1 MKLIRVASA
10 AVAGLTAAALVAG
23 CSSASSSGSSA
34 GKPAAAGAA
43 GAAAAGGKADLTF
56 WSWVPNMDKVVDAW
70 NASHP
75 DIHVTYSKQAG
86 GDSEA
91 QKVLTAARAHQMPDV
106 IQAEYQEIPTMVSNN
121 VLADIAA
128 QANPVKGKFAP
139 GIWNQVTL
147 GSDAV
152 YGVPQDS
159 APMLFFYRKSLFA
172 KYGFTVP
179 KTWDDYA
186 KLAAEVRQKAPNSYL
201 GNFPSVDPGEFG
213 GLAQQAGAKWWSAS
227 GDSWT
232 VGLNDAATKKVA
244 GFWDGLLKAGQL
256 DPENA
261 WTPAWNKAMDD
272 GTILSW
278 TAGVWGPGTLSGVAA
293 DTKDDW
299 GVAPLPQWDASAN
312 ATGNWGGSSMAVTT
326 DSKHKDAAAQ
336 FVVWMNTDKAAL
348 DLLVGQGGIYPAD
361 SDAQASISAPTFL
374 PSVTDFAATAKAAA
388 AATATATWGPDV
400 STAYS
405 AYNDLVGKAVTN
417 KTALTDAFDAIQ
429 KTVVD
434 DMKKNGFTVSGS

>member
-1 MKLIRVASA
+1 MKLTRAVSA
-10 AVAGLTAAALVAG
+10 AVAGLTAAALVTG
-23 CSSASSSGSSA
+23 CSSASSKPSGA
-34 GKPAAAGAA
+34 GSQP
-43 GAAAAGGKADLTF
+43 AAAAGGKADLTF

-70 NASHP
+70 NAAHP
-75 DIHVTYSKQAG
+75 DIHVTFSKQAG

-91 QKVLTAARAHQMPDV
+91 QKVLTAAKAHAMPDV

-121 VLADIAA
+121 VLADISGPAKA
-128 QANPVKGKFAP
+128 VQGKFTPAV
-139 GIWNQVTL
+139 WNQVTL

-152 YGVPQDS
+152 YGVPQDT

-172 KYGFTVP
+172 KYGLSVP

-201 GNFPSVDPGEFG
+201 GDFPSVDPGEFG
-213 GLAQQAGAKWWSAS
+213 GLAQQAGAKWWTAS
-227 GDSWT
+227 GTTWG
-232 VGLNDAATKKVA
+232 VGINDAATKKVA
-244 GFWDGLLKAGQL
+244 AFWDGLLKAGQI

-261 WTPAWNKAMDD
+261 WTPAWNKAMDN

-278 TAGVWGPGTLSGVAA
+278 TAGVWGPGTLEGVAA

-299 GVAPLPQWDASAN
+299 GVAPLPQWDASSN

-326 DSKHKDAAAQ
+326 DSKHQAAAAQ
-336 FVVWMNTDKAAL
+336 FVIWMNTDPAAL
-348 DLLVGQGGIYPAD
+348 KLLVDQGGVYPAD
-361 SDAQASISAPTFL
+361 IDAQGDIAAPTFL

-388 AATATATWGPDV
+388 AGTAPATWGPDV

-405 AYNDLVGKAVTN
+405 AYNDVIGKAVAN
-417 KTALTDAFDAIQ
+417 KTSLPDAFDAIQ
-429 KTVVD
+429 QTVVA

>member
-1 MKLIRVASA
+1 MKLIRAVSA
-10 AVAGLTAAALVAG
+10 AVAGLTAAALVTG
-23 CSSASSSGSSA
+23 CSSASS
-34 GKPAAAGAA
+34 KPAG
-43 GAAAAGGKADLTF
+43 GGSQAAGGKADLTF

-75 DIHVTYSKQAG
+75 DVHVTFSKQAG

-91 QKVLTAARAHQMPDV
+91 QKVLTAAKANAMPDV

-121 VLADIAA
+121 VLADISG
-128 QANPVKGKFAP
+128 QANAVQGKFAP
-139 GIWNQVTL
+139 AIWNQVTL
-147 GSDAV
+147 GSGAV
-152 YGVPQDS
+152 YGVPQDT
-159 APMLFFYRKSLFA
+159 APMLLFYRKSLFA
-172 KYGFTVP
+172 KYGLSVP

-186 KLAAEVRQKAPNSYL
+186 KLAAEVKQKAPNSYL
-201 GNFPSVDPGEFG
+201 ANFPSVDPGEFG

-227 GDSWT
+227 GTTWG
-232 VGLNDAATKKVA
+232 VGINDAPTKKVA
-244 GFWDGLLKAGQL
+244 AFWDGLLKAGQI

-278 TAGVWGPGTLSGVAA
+278 TAGVWGPGTLEGVAA

-299 GVAPLPQWDASAN
+299 GVAPLPQWDAGSN
-312 ATGNWGGSSMAVTT
+312 VTGDWGGSSMAVTT

-336 FVVWMNTDKAAL
+336 FVVWMNTDPAAL
-348 DLLVGQGGIYPAD
+348 NLLVSQGGIYPAD
-361 SDAQASISAPTFL
+361 TDAQAGIAAPTFL
-374 PSVTDFAATAKAAA
+374 PSATDFASVAKAAA
-388 AATATATWGPDV
+388 ASAATATWGPDV

-405 AYNDLVGKAVTN
+405 AYDDVIGKTLTN
-417 KTALTDAFDAIQ
+417 KTALPDAFDTIQ
-429 KTVVD
+429 QTVLA

>member
-1 MKLIRVASA
+1 MKLMRAVSA
-10 AVAGLTAAALVAG
+10 TVAGLTAAALVAG
-23 CSSASSSGSSA
+23 CSSTSSKPSGSNTGGSQ
-34 GKPAAAGAA
+34 AAAP
-43 GAAAAGGKADLTF
+43 AGGKADLTF

-75 DIHVTYSKQAG
+75 NIHVTFSKQAG

-91 QKVLTAARAHQMPDV
+91 QKVLTAAKAHAMPDV

-121 VLADIAA
+121 VLADISS
-128 QANPVKGKFAP
+128 QANAVQGKFPAAV
-139 GIWNQVTL
+139 WNQVTL
-147 GSDAV
+147 GGSGAT
-152 YGVPQDS
+152 YGVPQDT

-172 KYGFTVP
+172 KYGLTVP

-213 GLAQQAGAKWWSAS
+213 GLAQQAGAKWWTAS
-227 GDSWT
+227 GTTWG
-232 VGLNDAATKKVA
+232 VGINDAATKKVA
-244 GFWDGLLKAGQL
+244 TFWDGLLKAGQI

-261 WTPAWNKAMDD
+261 WTPAWNKAMDN

-278 TAGVWGPGTLSGVAA
+278 TAGVWGPGTLQGVAA

-299 GVAPLPQWDASAN
+299 GVAPLPQWDASSN
-312 ATGNWGGSSMAVTT
+312 VTGNWGGSSMAVTT
-326 DSKHKDAAAQ
+326 DSKNKDAAAQ
-336 FVVWMNTDKAAL
+336 FVVWMNTDPTAL
-348 DLLVGQGGIYPAD
+348 NLLVSQGGIYPAD
-361 SDAQASISAPTFL
+361 TDAQSTIAAPTFL

-388 AATATATWGPDV
+388 ASAASATWGPDV

-405 AYNDLVGKAVTN
+405 AYDDVIGKAVTN
-417 KTALTDAFDAIQ
+417 KSSLPDAFDAIQ
-429 KTVVD
+429 QSVLA